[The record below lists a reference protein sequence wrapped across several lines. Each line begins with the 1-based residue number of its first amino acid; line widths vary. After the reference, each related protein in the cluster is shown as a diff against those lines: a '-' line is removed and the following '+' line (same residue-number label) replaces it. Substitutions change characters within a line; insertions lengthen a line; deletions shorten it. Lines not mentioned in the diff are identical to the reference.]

1 MALEKLRDDD
11 GVVQDRIGSQA
22 MIFLEGHD
30 EARQIVTGDRVDRTA
45 VAEELPEAV
54 EHGFIFAMSVGLFQ
68 RIDLLQVFSD
78 GDVQCRLLDRF
89 AGCFKPGDTQ
99 FAAFQF
105 MVLAPLYL
113 ECLSGS
119 DASTHTTAS
128 AAHVPLDIVAAI
140 GDGVPVVVAFGIAG
154 DGKHLPAAANFDAFD
169 DVDSRQN
176 VSPAS
181 RILADS
187 MGDSTWSKRQKTKGE
202 GRSWHSTTELLP
214 PSGCFQRKYK
224 TFPRLCPLELK
235 ELVYIRDS

>member
-11 GVVQDRIGSQA
+11 RVVQDRIGSQA
-22 MIFLEGHD
+22 MIFLERHD
-30 EARQIVTGDRVDRTA
+30 EARQVVTGDRVDRDA
-45 VAEELPEAV
+45 VAEELSEAV
-54 EHGFIFAMSVGLFQ
+54 EHSFIFAVRVGLFQ
-68 RIDLLQVFSD
+68 RFDLLQVFGD
-78 GDVQCRLLDRF
+78 GDVQRRLLDSF
-89 AGCFKPGDTQ
+89 ASRFKPGDTQ

-113 ECLSGS
+113 QCLSGG

-128 AAHVPLDIVAAI
+128 AADVPLDIVAAV

-187 MGDSTWSKRQKTKGE
+187 KGDSTSSK
-202 GRSWHSTTELLP
+202 
-214 PSGCFQRKYK
+214 
-224 TFPRLCPLELK
+224 
-235 ELVYIRDS
+235 

>member
-11 GVVQDRIGSQA
+11 RVLQGRVGSQA
-22 MIFLEGHD
+22 MIFLECHD
-30 EARQIVTGDRVDRTA
+30 EARQIVTGDRVDRDT

-54 EHGFIFAMSVGLFQ
+54 EHGFIFAMRVGLFQ
-68 RIDLLQVFSD
+68 RVDLLQVFSD
-78 GDVQCRLLDRF
+78 GDVQRRLLDSL

-113 ECLSGS
+113 KCLSGG

-128 AAHVPLDIVAAI
+128 AARVPLDIVAAG
-140 GDGVPVVVAFGIAG
+140 GDGVPVVVAFGIPG

-181 RILADS
+181 RILTDS
-187 MGDSTWSKRQKTKGE
+187 MGDSTWSK
-202 GRSWHSTTELLP
+202 
-214 PSGCFQRKYK
+214 
-224 TFPRLCPLELK
+224 
-235 ELVYIRDS
+235 

>member
-11 GVVQDRIGSQA
+11 RVVQDRIGSQA
-22 MIFLEGHD
+22 MIFLERHD
-30 EARQIVTGDRVDRTA
+30 KARQVFTGDSVDRAA

-54 EHGFIFAMSVGLFQ
+54 EHGFIFAMSIGLFQ
-68 RIDLLQVFSD
+68 RFDLPQVFSD
-78 GDVQCRLLDRF
+78 GDVQCRFLDSF

-113 ECLSGS
+113 KCLSGG

-128 AAHVPLDIVAAI
+128 AAYVPLDIVAAV
-140 GDGVPVVVAFGIAG
+140 GDGVPVVVAFGIPG
-154 DGKHLPAAANFDAFD
+154 DGKYLPAAANFDALD

-181 RILADS
+181 RIFADS
-187 MGDSTWSKRQKTKGE
+187 MGDSTRSK
-202 GRSWHSTTELLP
+202 
-214 PSGCFQRKYK
+214 
-224 TFPRLCPLELK
+224 
-235 ELVYIRDS
+235 

>member
-11 GVVQDRIGSQA
+11 RVVQDRVGSQA
-22 MIFLEGHD
+22 MIFLECYHK
-30 EARQIVTGDRVDRTA
+30 ARQVVTGDRVDRDA
-45 VAEELPEAV
+45 VAEELTEAV

-68 RIDLLQVFSD
+68 RFYLLQVFSD
-78 GDVQCRLLDRF
+78 GDVQCRFLDSF

-105 MVLAPLYL
+105 MVLAPLNL
-113 ECLSGS
+113 ECLRGG
-119 DASTHTTAS
+119 DASAHSTAS

-140 GDGVPVVVAFGIAG
+140 GDGVPVVVAFGITR

-187 MGDSTWSKRQKTKGE
+187 KGDSTRSK
-202 GRSWHSTTELLP
+202 
-214 PSGCFQRKYK
+214 
-224 TFPRLCPLELK
+224 
-235 ELVYIRDS
+235 